1 MKYLCSACNWIGES
15 DETPFHCP
23 ASGRLDKPVPPDFL
37 STISPDTIIIAN
49 EDNPVAAE
57 MNTLLKLGV

>member
-1 MKYLCSACNWIGES
+1 M
-15 DETPFHCP
+15 
-23 ASGRLDKPVPPDFL
+23 DKPLPPDFL